1 MLIPELALELS
12 RIRIQHMNDRATL
25 KSRLGELPAGQPLFS
40 FRRRVVSLPGTV
52 EIRRSTVPGEPSRTE
67 TRAA

>member
-25 KSRLGELPAGQPLFS
+25 VSRLGELPAARPLFS
-40 FRRRVVSLPGTV
+40 FRRRVISLPVAV
-52 EIRRSTVPGEPSRTE
+52 EVRPAPARGELSHTE
-67 TRAA
+67 SPAA